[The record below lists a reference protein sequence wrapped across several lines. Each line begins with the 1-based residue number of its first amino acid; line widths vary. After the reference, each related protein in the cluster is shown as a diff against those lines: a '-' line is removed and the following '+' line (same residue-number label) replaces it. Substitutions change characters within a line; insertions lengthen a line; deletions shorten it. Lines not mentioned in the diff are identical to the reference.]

1 MSVFT
6 NLENQTQDEKLQ
18 KLRVADDILTEIK
31 HNMRKVNMTQ
41 NTSKIL
47 ERIDKSVKV
56 LQY

>member
-6 NLENQTQDEKLQ
+6 NLDNQTQDEKLQ

-31 HNMRKVNMTQ
+31 HNMRKVNMAQ
-41 NTSKIL
+41 NSSKIL